1 MAPARAAQPP
11 LMLVDDGQETIALG
25 LRPNRLAAVYRF
37 GPAAGVVLL
46 LLLTGA
52 AGFLLGARQ
61 SSRVMA
67 RARKEAGAATVDAPA
82 LLVQRVARALRDPL
96 TVVHLTVRR
105 LQMEYREKAPDAA
118 ADLDRYT
125 VRIERGVE
133 ELRRLTSTFLKLV
146 DPEARQPAT
155 IDLNAFV
162 SEFAERLRTT
172 LPRDVRL
179 NLKLEPALPP
189 TQGDHEQLHSV
200 LENLSANAI
209 DAMPKG
215 GVLTIATGLQRGVR
229 WTENRAPRDYLQLE
243 VLDIGV
249 GIPRE
254 VRSRMFDPGFT
265 TREGHTGLGLSI
277 VRRIVEE
284 YQGVVTVESEVGTGS
299 AFAVHLPIA
308 DTSAV
313 TEGAARSA
321 AP

>member
-1 MAPARAAQPP
+1 
-11 LMLVDDGQETIALG
+11 
-25 LRPNRLAAVYRF
+25 
-37 GPAAGVVLL
+37 
-46 LLLTGA
+46 
-52 AGFLLGARQ
+52 
-61 SSRVMA
+61 
-67 RARKEAGAATVDAPA
+67 
-82 LLVQRVARALRDPL
+82 
-96 TVVHLTVRR
+96 
-105 LQMEYREKAPDAA
+105 MEYREKAPDAA